1 LVGAHCRV
9 GVLQKVEN
17 SQNTQVISFS
27 GGIFLGSIA
36 EMRRGEGTVMR
47 VKKSGAAALLAATGV
62 AAGIMAAPIAV
73 ADTCDPA
80 VAVCQ
85 GGDIQ
90 PSNSSSPDYSP
101 PVTATDDQY
110 PYDGDWYFNPAGGGT
125 ALQPAHPSTGGG
137 GSSGGGGGHR

>member
-1 LVGAHCRV
+1 MP
-9 GVLQKVEN
+9 
-17 SQNTQVISFS
+17 FS

-47 VKKSGAAALLAATGV
+47 VKKSGAAALFAATGV

-85 GGDIQ
+85 GGGAVQ

-101 PVTATDDQY
+101 PVSATDDQY
-110 PYDGDWYFNPAGGGT
+110 PYDSDWYFNPAGGGT
-125 ALQPAHPSTGGG
+125 VLQPQHPTGGG